1 MDKKKIGFFKKILLA
16 ITDFRFYPHVLK
28 NESTSQSFWHF
39 VAFLMLLTLII
50 SIKVTGLVYDKLDVF
65 LDQYDEI
72 VPDFIIDMGVL
83 DVDYM
88 GTKEIRNDMVA
99 IVDTSYRFED
109 CIESE
114 QYKAVSKYDNVLMI
128 NSDAI
133 SLIDAYGT
141 IYQADLS
148 YIGGTFTKDSFG
160 IYINMLATETRV
172 KIFVVYMIFVAMF
185 MMYAIYKFVEVIF
198 FGILALFISAL
209 AGIRINYKAQMKIV
223 LYAMTLPYIVE
234 VISIL
239 YVGAIKEYT
248 ILVSGILAYVY
259 IFYAIR
265 AIKLDMLLMIMSN
278 DKKGAFKLK
287 VDPDG
292 KYEIK
297 KIEQEEKKDGEKTE
311 ETSEVDDKVSDIA
324 KEIEETEEKKDD
336 DNKKENDDNKE

>member
-1 MDKKKIGFFKKILLA
+1 MDKKKMGFFRKIILA

-65 LDQYDEI
+65 LAQYDEL
-72 VPDFIIDMGVL
+72 VPEFVIDMGIL
-83 DVDYM
+83 DVDYV
-88 GTKEIRNDMVA
+88 GTKEIRNDMIA
-99 IVDTSYRFED
+99 IIDTSYKFED
-109 CIESE
+109 CLEASQYEYIE
-114 QYKAVSKYDNVLMI
+114 KYDNVLMI

-160 IYINMLATETRV
+160 IYINMLSTETRV

-297 KIEQEEKKDGEKTE
+297 KIEQEENKSE
-311 ETSEVDDKVSDIA
+311 ENSEVDDKVSDIA
-324 KEIEETEEKKDD
+324 KDVEEAEEEKEDD
-336 DNKKENDDNKE
+336 TKKEDEDNKE

>member
-1 MDKKKIGFFKKILLA
+1 MDKKKIGFFKKIILA
-16 ITDFRFYPHVLK
+16 VTDFRFYPHVLK

-39 VAFLMLLTLII
+39 VAFLLLLTLII
-50 SIKVTGLVYDKLDVF
+50 SIKVTGLVYDKFGVF
-65 LDQYDEI
+65 LEQYDEL
-72 VPDFIIDMGVL
+72 VPEFVIDMGIL
-83 DVDYM
+83 DVDYV
-88 GTKEIRNDMVA
+88 GTKEIRNDMIA
-99 IVDTSYRFED
+99 IIDTSYKFRDCLEASQYED
-109 CIESE
+109 
-114 QYKAVSKYDNVLMI
+114 VSKYDNVLMI

-148 YIGGTFTKDSFG
+148 YIGGRFTKDSFG
-160 IYINMLATETRV
+160 IYIDMLSNEVRV
-172 KIFVVYMIFVAMF
+172 KVFVVYMIFVAMF

-297 KIEQEEKKDGEKTE
+297 KIEQEEDKSEEK
-311 ETSEVDDKVSDIA
+311 SEVDDKVSDIA
-324 KEIEETEEKKDD
+324 KEIEETEEKKEDD
-336 DNKKENDDNKE
+336 TKREDEDNKE

>member
-1 MDKKKIGFFKKILLA
+1 MDKKKMGFFRKIILA

-65 LDQYDEI
+65 LAQYDEL
-72 VPDFIIDMGVL
+72 VPEFVIDMGIL
-83 DVDYM
+83 DVDYV
-88 GTKEIRNDMVA
+88 GTKEIRNDMIA
-99 IVDTSYRFED
+99 IIDTSYKFED
-109 CIESE
+109 CLEASQYEYIE
-114 QYKAVSKYDNVLMI
+114 KYDNVLMI

-297 KIEQEEKKDGEKTE
+297 KIEQEENKSE
-311 ETSEVDDKVSDIA
+311 ENSEVDDTVSDIA

>member
-1 MDKKKIGFFKKILLA
+1 MDKKKMGFFKKMVLA

-39 VAFLMLLTLII
+39 VTFLMLLTLII
-50 SIKVTGLVYDKLDVF
+50 SIKVTGLVYDKFDVF
-65 LDQYDEI
+65 LEQYDEL
-72 VPDFIIDMGVL
+72 VPEFVIDMGIL
-83 DVDYM
+83 DVDYV
-88 GTKEIRNDMVA
+88 GTKEIRNDMIA
-99 IVDTSYRFED
+99 IIDTSYKFED
-109 CIESE
+109 CLEASQYEDIE
-114 QYKAVSKYDNVLMI
+114 KYDNVLMI

-148 YIGGTFTKDSFG
+148 YIGGRFTKDSFG
-160 IYINMLATETRV
+160 IYIDMLSSEVRV
-172 KIFVVYMIFVAMF
+172 KVFVVYMIFVAMF
-185 MMYAIYKFVEVIF
+185 MMYALYKFVEVIF

-297 KIEQEEKKDGEKTE
+297 KIEQEENKSE
-311 ETSEVDDKVSDIA
+311 ENSEVDSKVSDIA
-324 KEIEETEEKKDD
+324 KDIEETEEKKEDD
-336 DNKKENDDNKE
+336 TKKDEDNKE

>member
-1 MDKKKIGFFKKILLA
+1 MDKKKIGFFKKIILA
-16 ITDFRFYPHVLK
+16 VTDFRFYPHVLK

-50 SIKVTGLVYDKLDVF
+50 SIKVTGLVYDKFGVF
-65 LDQYDEI
+65 LEQYDEL
-72 VPDFIIDMGVL
+72 VPEFVIDMGIL
-83 DVDYM
+83 DVDYV
-88 GTKEIRNDMVA
+88 GTKEIRNDMIA
-99 IVDTSYRFED
+99 IIDTSYKFRDCLEASQYED
-109 CIESE
+109 
-114 QYKAVSKYDNVLMI
+114 VSKYDNVLMI

-148 YIGGTFTKDSFG
+148 YIGGRFTKDSFG
-160 IYINMLATETRV
+160 IYIDMLSNEVRV
-172 KIFVVYMIFVAMF
+172 KVFVVYMIFVAMF

-297 KIEQEEKKDGEKTE
+297 KIEQEEDKSEEK
-311 ETSEVDDKVSDIA
+311 SEVDDKVSDIA
-324 KEIEETEEKKDD
+324 KEIEETEEKKEDD
-336 DNKKENDDNKE
+336 TKREDEDNKE